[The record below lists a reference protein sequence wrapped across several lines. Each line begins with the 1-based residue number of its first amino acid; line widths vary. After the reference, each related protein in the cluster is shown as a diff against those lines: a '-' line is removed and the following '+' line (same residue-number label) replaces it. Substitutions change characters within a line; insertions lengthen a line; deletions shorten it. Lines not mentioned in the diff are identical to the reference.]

1 MAAADARYL
10 NPTGLMDARRFFS
23 QVVVA
28 PRGTTVYVAG
38 QTGFRAD
45 RSIAPTKEGQ
55 MVQAFA
61 NVKIALEA
69 AQARMDQVVSMTVY
83 IVGKR
88 WMWKAQHGGGQRE
101 INELHVPVGV
111 PVRLTLTSEDVIH
124 SFFVPAFRIKKDAVP
139 GRYTMAWFQ
148 ATKTGEFEIGCAELC
163 GMGHY
168 KMRARVFVHTPE
180 DYEKWAAENI
190 KAQAAPPAQE
200 EKPKS

>member
-10 NPTGLMDARRFFS
+10 NPPGLMDGRRFFS

-83 IVGKR
+83 IVGYSEADLDPLARLTAVQDAAEAK
-88 WMWKAQHGGGQRE
+88 G
-101 INELHVPVGV
+101 VFGV
-111 PVRLTLTSEDVIH
+111 P
-124 SFFVPAFRIKKDAVP
+124 SFLFPDGDLYWGREHLPRIRD
-139 GRYTMAWFQ
+139 
-148 ATKTGEFEIGCAELC
+148 IL
-163 GMGHY
+163 
-168 KMRARVFVHTPE
+168 
-180 DYEKWAAENI
+180 AA
-190 KAQAAPPAQE
+190 
-200 EKPKS
+200 